1 MLLKNNSQIQNM
13 TIESLQKIIDQQNQ
27 ELSKLRWAA
36 THITEYENKKKILD
50 EQIADYRKLSSELRS
65 LIKEQK
71 QLNKELSQNL
81 INCKKE
87 INKMYQ
93 NKGVTNL

>member
-1 MLLKNNSQIQNM
+1 MIFKNNSQIKDI

-27 ELSKLRWAA
+27 ELSKLRWAV

-50 EQIADYRKLSSELRS
+50 EQITEYHKLSSELRS
-65 LIKEQK
+65 LIKEQR

-81 INCKKE
+81 VNCKKE
-87 INKMYQ
+87 IIKMNKMY
-93 NKGVTNL
+93 

>member
-1 MLLKNNSQIQNM
+1 MIFKNNSHIKDI

-27 ELSKLRWAA
+27 ELSKLRWAV

-50 EQIADYRKLSSELRS
+50 EQITEYHKLSSELRS
-65 LIKEQK
+65 LIKEQR

-81 INCKKE
+81 VNCKKE
-87 INKMYQ
+87 IIKMNKMY
-93 NKGVTNL
+93 

>member
-1 MLLKNNSQIQNM
+1 MIFKNNSQIKDI

-27 ELSKLRWAA
+27 ELSKLRWAV

-50 EQIADYRKLSSELRS
+50 EQITEYHKLSSELRR
-65 LIKEQK
+65 LIKEQR

-81 INCKKE
+81 FNCKKE
-87 INKMYQ
+87 IIKMNKMY
-93 NKGVTNL
+93 

>member
-1 MLLKNNSQIQNM
+1 MIFKNNSQIKDI

-27 ELSKLRWAA
+27 ELSKIRWAV

-50 EQIADYRKLSSELRS
+50 EQITEYHKLSSELRS
-65 LIKEQK
+65 LIKEQR

-81 INCKKE
+81 VNCKKE
-87 INKMYQ
+87 IIKMNKMY
-93 NKGVTNL
+93 

>member
-1 MLLKNNSQIQNM
+1 MIFKNNSKIKDI

-27 ELSKLRWAA
+27 ELSKLRWAV

-50 EQIADYRKLSSELRS
+50 EQITEYHKLSSELRS
-65 LIKEQK
+65 LIKEQR

-81 INCKKE
+81 VNCKKE
-87 INKMYQ
+87 IIKMNKMY
-93 NKGVTNL
+93 